1 MSSSALNLDFNL
13 FFSSPFS
20 PFPPI
25 LQSSSEKSSNGTFVK
40 SGGFPMI
47 SWVD

>member
-20 PFPPI
+20 PC
-25 LQSSSEKSSNGTFVK
+25 SSEKSSNSMFVK

-47 SWVD
+47 G